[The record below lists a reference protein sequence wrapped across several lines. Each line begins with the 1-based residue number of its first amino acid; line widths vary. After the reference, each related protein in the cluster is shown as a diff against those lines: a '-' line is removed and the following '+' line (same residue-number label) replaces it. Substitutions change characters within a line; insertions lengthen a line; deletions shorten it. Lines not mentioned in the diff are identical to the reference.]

1 MYRMLRQS
9 ALAVSRAGP
18 RSGRVRSGQVVPAPS
33 EVDGTGFEAL
43 SVKLCQLCVSH
54 TGTQCTAGHCH
65 RRNHRGV
72 ITETNT
78 VYLSVTAGHSHY
90 MNHKG
95 VITDT
100 CISLAAH
107 IKSLSLHEP

>member
-43 SVKLCQLCVSH
+43 SAKLCQLCVSH
-54 TGTQCTAGHCH
+54 T
-65 RRNHRGV
+65 
-72 ITETNT
+72 NT
-78 VYLSVTAGHSHY
+78 VDSR
-90 MNHKG
+90 
-95 VITDT
+95 
-100 CISLAAH
+100 
-107 IKSLSLHEP
+107 SLSQEEPLRSDH